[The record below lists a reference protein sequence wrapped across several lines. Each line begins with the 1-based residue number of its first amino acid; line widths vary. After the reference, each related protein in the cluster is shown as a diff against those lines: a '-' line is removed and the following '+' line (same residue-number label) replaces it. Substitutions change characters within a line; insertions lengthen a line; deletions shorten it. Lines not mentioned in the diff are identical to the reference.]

1 MELSVDAI
9 KKLISR
15 DMDRRK
21 AVLKAKAYYENR
33 NDILLT
39 GILPEGNDPMR
50 NADNR
55 IPHNFHQI
63 LTDEKAAYMFTYP
76 VLFDVGNDNLNEEIK
91 NTLGEE
97 FESISKELCIECCNS
112 RVAWLHYWDEESK
125 FQYAVVPTE
134 QIIPRYDG
142 RLKRNLT
149 DLFRYYGLYD
159 DLNDVYRTVFEHWT
173 DTECT
178 KYLFEG
184 RIDMVGRLL
193 EEETFRHNLGAVP
206 FIEFKNNNKGQSDL
220 DRYKHLIDLY
230 DKVTSGFANDLE
242 DIQQVI
248 YILENYGGENLREF
262 FGDLKRY
269 KAIKTESDGTGN
281 SGSVKTLSIDI
292 PSEARTQLLDIVKKQ
307 IYEAGQGLQ
316 QDVESVGNASG
327 TALRFFYRK
336 LELKAGNTETEFKK
350 SFNKLVRV
358 ILKYKNKEDVGFIT
372 QTWTRNMI
380 SSDAETADIAQK
392 SVGVIPT
399 ELILR
404 HHPWVENPEEAMEM
418 LEREKGETDPYDKP
432 GDSTYE
438 V

>member
-1 MELSVDAI
+1 MELSVNNI

-21 AVLKAKAYYENR
+21 AVLKAKAYYENK
-33 NDILLT
+33 NDILLN
-39 GILPEGNDPMR
+39 GILPEGRDPLR

-55 IPHNFHQI
+55 ISHNFHQI

-76 VLFDVGNDNLNEEIK
+76 VLFDLGNDELNEYIK
-91 NTLGEE
+91 TTLGED

-112 RVAWLHYWDEESK
+112 KVAWLHYWDEDGE

-134 QIIPRYDG
+134 QIIPKYDG
-142 RLKRNLT
+142 MLKRNLT

-159 DLNDVYRTVFEHWT
+159 DIKDVYRTVFEHWT
-173 DTECT
+173 IHQCT
-178 KYLFEG
+178 IYLFEG
-184 RIDMVGRLL
+184 KLESVGKLL
-193 EEETFRHNLGAVP
+193 EQETFLHNFGTVP
-206 FIEFKNNNKGQSDL
+206 FIEFKNNNKEQSDL

-242 DIQQVI
+242 DIQQMI
-248 YILENYGGENLREF
+248 YILENYGGQNLGEF
-262 FGDLKRY
+262 LGDLKRF
-269 KAIKTESDGTGN
+269 KAIKVDSDGTGN
-281 SGSVKTLSIDI
+281 SGSVKTLSVDI

-336 LELKAGNTETEFKK
+336 LELKSGNTETEFKK
-350 SFNKLVRV
+350 SFNKLVRA
-358 ILKYKNKEDVGFIT
+358 ILKHKNKESVGFIT

-380 SSDAETADIAQK
+380 SSDTEGAEIAQK
-392 SVGVIPT
+392 SFGILPI

-418 LEREKGETDPYDKP
+418 LEKEKGEVDPYD
-432 GDSTYE
+432 E
-438 V
+438 VGESDEV